1 MVPFESSWPLAADGL
16 KGKGRSDHSQGLK
29 YMISHIIMMPIIGPQ
44 SEVYRNAPDSVYVTG
59 QFDYHCL

>member
-1 MVPFESSWPLAADGL
+1 MVPFESSWPPAADGL
-16 KGKGRSDHSQGLK
+16 KGKVRNDRSHDIQ
-29 YMISHIIMMPIIGPQ
+29 YMISILIMMHIIGPQ